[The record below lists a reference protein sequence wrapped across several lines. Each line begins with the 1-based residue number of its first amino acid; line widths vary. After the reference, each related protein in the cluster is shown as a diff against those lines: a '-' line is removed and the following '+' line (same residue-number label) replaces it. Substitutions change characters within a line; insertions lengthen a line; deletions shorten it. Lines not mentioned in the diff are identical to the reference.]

1 PARIATATARSKP
14 EPCLGRCAGSRLTVI
29 RCSGQR
35 SPELTIAARTRSR
48 DSCTEASGRPET
60 TRLGRPAATS
70 ASTTTSCPVG
80 PTRATERTFAYP
92 MSERPPQVLDP
103 GGSGR
108 LGQHAHHVEAHLLG
122 TTPAGREPLGGEPA
136 QAAGLGRDDGLHR
149 S

>member
-1 PARIATATARSKP
+1 P

-29 RCSGQR
+29 RCCGQR

-48 DSCTEASGRPET
+48 DSCTEASGKPET

-70 ASTTTSCPVG
+70 ASTTTSCPAT
-80 PTRATERTFAYP
+80 PTTATECASAHP
-92 MSERPPQVLDP
+92 MPERPPQVPDP
-103 GGSGR
+103 GGAGR

-122 TTPAGREPLGGEPA
+122 THPADREPLGGEPA

-149 S
+149 SAEPGAAPRLHL